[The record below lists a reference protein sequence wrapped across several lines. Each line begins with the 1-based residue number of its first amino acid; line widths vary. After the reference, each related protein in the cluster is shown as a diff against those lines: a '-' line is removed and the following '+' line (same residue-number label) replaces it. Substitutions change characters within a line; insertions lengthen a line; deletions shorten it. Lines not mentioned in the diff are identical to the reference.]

1 MIEIEITDS
10 NGFIK
15 SGLSSNLMRLSAES
29 KNLLV
34 QRGSLYIGTG
44 TYQTIEFGNE
54 MARIYNTSVLNPLTV
69 APAVLTVVAPETLGW
84 SRSLSNSNFHSRY
97 SGVLYPIS
105 VQRASLSVT
114 ASNAAKATA
123 VKYTPVNQQ
132 TTIWE
137 RMCALGFDKQ

>member
-44 TYQTIEFGNE
+44 AYQTIKFGNE

-84 SRSLSNSNFHSRY
+84 SRSLSNSNFYSQY
-97 SGVLYPIS
+97 SGVMYPIS
-105 VQRASLSVT
+105 VQRASLSMTV
-114 ASNAAKATA
+114 SNATKATT
-123 VKYTPVNQQ
+123 VKYTPINQQ

-137 RMCALGFDKQ
+137 RMCALGLDRQ

>member
-44 TYQTIEFGNE
+44 TYQTVEFGNE

-69 APAVLTVVAPETLGW
+69 APAVLTVVAPEILGW
-84 SRSLSNSNFHSRY
+84 SRSLSNSNFHSQY

-105 VQRASLSVT
+105 VQRASLSMT
-114 ASNAAKATA
+114 ASNAAKATT

-137 RMCALGFDKQ
+137 RMCALGFDRQ

>member
-1 MIEIEITDS
+1 MIEITDS

-15 SGLSSNLMRLSAES
+15 SGLSSNLMRLSAEN

-44 TYQTIEFGNE
+44 TFQTIECGNE
-54 MARIYNTSVLNPLTV
+54 TARIYNTSVLNPLSA
-69 APAVLTVVAPETLGW
+69 APAMLTVTASGNLAW
-84 SRSLSNSNFHSRY
+84 SRLLNNSNFY
-97 SGVLYPIS
+97 APDTKVVYPIS
-105 VQRASLSVT
+105 VQRASLSDK
-114 ASNAAKATA
+114 ASNVAKATT

-137 RMCALGFDKQ
+137 RMCALGFDRQ

>member
-1 MIEIEITDS
+1 MIEITDS

-84 SRSLSNSNFHSRY
+84 SRSLSNFNFHSQY

-105 VQRASLSVT
+105 VQRASLSMT

-137 RMCALGFDKQ
+137 RMCALGFDRQ